1 MSSDTNLVSKVLI
14 LDNAVE
20 HFDKIKQF
28 CDDNG
33 LIGLRIHSNNVLRTL
48 NSYVDLGGILISEDY
63 AETIE
68 KTIELANLIRAT
80 RPELPI
86 ILRRNASTLAEALPE
101 NSARCFVASYTI
113 DDLSPLHQF
122 IEDYIFS
129 VVYPNALI
137 RGITEISVQSLQ
149 SQFKAQVVTANAPY
163 IVRDRIIFGEVFSL
177 IPLESNWCR
186 GYMMLQTEESILDS
200 LVVSDIGIQY
210 SQTPFRELNNLL
222 GEVTNLIWGAFKN
235 RFINEE
241 IDRANRSVTQVPLVI
256 NHQNKYISFGS
267 ENPQLCFKYTL
278 LDEATGLFCSIYQWF
293 IFNLDFTPE
302 LFEEIQTT
310 VDDLIDSGE
319 LELF

>member
-48 NSYVDLGGILISEDY
+48 NSYVDLGGIFIAEDY
-63 AETIE
+63 AGSLE
-68 KTIELANLIRAT
+68 KTIELSKSIRST

-86 ILRRNASTLAEALPE
+86 ILRRNVESSAEALPD
-101 NSARCFVASYTI
+101 NFSRYFVASYTI
-113 DDLSPLHQF
+113 DDLSPLNRF

-200 LVVSDIGIQY
+200 LVVSDVGIQY

-235 RFINEE
+235 RFINED
-241 IDRANRSVTQVPLVI
+241 IDRTNRSVTQVPLVV

>member
-1 MSSDTNLVSKVLI
+1 MSDDLDLVSKVLI

-20 HFDKIKQF
+20 HFDTIKQF
-28 CDDNG
+28 CDENG

-48 NSYVDLGGILISEDY
+48 NSYVDLGGIFMAEDY
-63 AETIE
+63 AESLE
-68 KTIELANLIRAT
+68 KTIELASLIRKT

-86 ILRRNASTLAEALPE
+86 ILRRKSDSSNVQSDNLAK
-101 NSARCFVASYTI
+101 CFVDSYTI
-113 DDLSPLHQF
+113 DDLSPLRKF
-122 IEDYIFS
+122 IDDYIFS
-129 VVYPNALI
+129 IVYPNALI

-149 SQFKAQVVTANAPY
+149 SQFKAQTVTANAPY

-200 LVVSDIGIQY
+200 LVVSDVGLQY

-222 GEVTNLIWGAFKN
+222 GEVTNLIWGSFKN
-235 RFINEE
+235 RFINDDVA
-241 IDRANRSVTQVPLVI
+241 DRANRSVTQVPLVI

>member
-48 NSYVDLGGILISEDY
+48 NSYVDLGGIFIAEDY
-63 AETIE
+63 AGTLE
-68 KTIELANLIRAT
+68 KTIELAKSIRAT

-86 ILRRNASTLAEALPE
+86 ILRRKADSSAEALPD
-101 NSARCFVASYTI
+101 NTSRYFVATYTI
-113 DDLSPLHQF
+113 DDLSPLHRF

-149 SQFKAQVVTANAPY
+149 SQFKAQIVTANAPY

-200 LVVSDIGIQY
+200 LVVSDVGIQY

-235 RFINEE
+235 RFINED
-241 IDRANRSVTQVPLVI
+241 IDRANRSVTQVPLVV

>member
-1 MSSDTNLVSKVLI
+1 MI
-14 LDNAVE
+14 LDNTKE

-28 CDDNG
+28 CDENS
-33 LIGLRIHSNNVLRTL
+33 LIGLIVNSNNVLKTL
-48 NSYVDLGGILISEDY
+48 NSYVDLGGIFIAEDY
-63 AETIE
+63 AGTLE
-68 KTIELANLIRAT
+68 KTIELASLIRAT

-86 ILRRNASTLAEALPE
+86 ILRRNADSCAEALPE
-101 NSARCFVASYTI
+101 NSAMCFVASYTI

-122 IEDYIFS
+122 IDDYIFS

-137 RGITEISVQSLQ
+137 RGINEISVQSLQ

-200 LVVSDIGIQY
+200 LVISDVGIRY
-210 SQTPFRELNNLL
+210 AQTPFRELNNLL

-235 RFINEE
+235 RFINED
-241 IDRANRSVTQVPLVI
+241 IDRAHRSVTQVPLVI

-278 LDEATGLFCSIYQWF
+278 LDEETGLFCSLYQWF

-302 LFEEIQTT
+302 LFQEIQTT

>member
-48 NSYVDLGGILISEDY
+48 NSYVDLGGILIAEDY

-68 KTIELANLIRAT
+68 KTIELACLIRAT

-86 ILRRNASTLAEALPE
+86 ILRRNASTLAEPLPE
-101 NSARCFVASYTI
+101 KSARCFVATYTI

-241 IDRANRSVTQVPLVI
+241 IDRAKRSVTQVPLVI

>member
-48 NSYVDLGGILISEDY
+48 NSYVDLGGIFIAEDY
-63 AETIE
+63 AGSLE
-68 KTIELANLIRAT
+68 KTIELSNSIRAT

-86 ILRRNASTLAEALPE
+86 ILRRNAETLAEALPE
-101 NSARCFVASYTI
+101 KSARCFVSTYTI
-113 DDLSPLHQF
+113 DDLSPLNRF

-200 LVVSDIGIQY
+200 LVVSDVGIQY

-235 RFINEE
+235 RFINED
-241 IDRANRSVTQVPLVI
+241 IDRANRSVTQVPLVV

>member
-48 NSYVDLGGILISEDY
+48 NSYVDLGGIFIAEDY
-63 AETIE
+63 AGSLE
-68 KTIELANLIRAT
+68 KTIELSNSIRAT

-86 ILRRNASTLAEALPE
+86 ILRRNAETFAEALPE
-101 NSARCFVASYTI
+101 KSARCFVSTYTI
-113 DDLSPLHQF
+113 DDLSPLNRF

-200 LVVSDIGIQY
+200 LVVSDVGIQY

-235 RFINEE
+235 RFINED
-241 IDRANRSVTQVPLVI
+241 IDRANRSVTQVPLVV

>member
-1 MSSDTNLVSKVLI
+1 MNNATNLVSKVLI
-14 LDNAVE
+14 LDNTKE

-28 CDDNG
+28 CDENG
-33 LIGLRIHSNNVLRTL
+33 LIGLRVNSNNVLKTL
-48 NSYVDLGGILISEDY
+48 NSYIDLGGILIAEDY
-63 AETIE
+63 AETLD
-68 KTIELANLIRAT
+68 KTIELANLIRAS

-86 ILRRNASTLAEALPE
+86 ILRRNADSCAEALPE
-101 NSARCFVASYTI
+101 NSAKYFVASYTI

-186 GYMMLQTEESILDS
+186 GYMMLQTEDTIIDS
-200 LVVSDIGIQY
+200 VVFSDVGMRY
-210 SQTPFRELNNLL
+210 AQTPFRELNNLL

-235 RFINEE
+235 RFINED
-241 IDRANRSVTQVPLVI
+241 IDRDNRSVTQVPLVI

-278 LDEATGLFCSIYQWF
+278 LDEATGLFSSIYQWF
-293 IFNLDFTPE
+293 IFNLDFNPE

-310 VDDLIDSGE
+310 LNDLIDSGE

>member
-20 HFDKIKQF
+20 HFDQIKQF

-48 NSYVDLGGILISEDY
+48 NSYVDLGGILMAEDY
-63 AETIE
+63 AGTLE
-68 KTIELANLIRAT
+68 KTIELASSIRAT

-86 ILRRNASTLAEALPE
+86 IMRRNVASCAEALPE
-101 NSARCFVASYTI
+101 KSSKCFVATYTI
-113 DDLSPLHQF
+113 DDLSPLHKF

-149 SQFKAQVVTANAPY
+149 SQFKSQIVTANAPY

-200 LVVSDIGIQY
+200 LVVSDVGIQY

>member
-28 CDDNG
+28 CDENG

-48 NSYVDLGGILISEDY
+48 NSYVDLGGIFIAEDY
-63 AETIE
+63 AGTLE
-68 KTIELANLIRAT
+68 KTIELASSIRAS

-86 ILRRNASTLAEALPE
+86 ILRRNVASNAEPLPE
-101 NSARCFVASYTI
+101 KSARCFVSSYTI

-122 IEDYIFS
+122 IENYIFS

-200 LVVSDIGIQY
+200 LVVSDVGIQY

-235 RFINEE
+235 RFINED
-241 IDRANRSVTQVPLVI
+241 IDRANRSVTQVPLVV

>member
-48 NSYVDLGGILISEDY
+48 NSYVDLGGIFIAEDY
-63 AETIE
+63 AGSLE
-68 KTIELANLIRAT
+68 KTIELSNSIRAT

-86 ILRRNASTLAEALPE
+86 ILRRNTETFAEALPE
-101 NSARCFVASYTI
+101 KSARCFVSTYTI
-113 DDLSPLHQF
+113 DDLSPLNRF

-200 LVVSDIGIQY
+200 LVVSDVGIQY

-235 RFINEE
+235 RFINED
-241 IDRANRSVTQVPLVI
+241 IDRANRSVTQVPLVV